1 MQQPIE
7 IVYTTTRDEYIRAL
21 RRHFKTKIHPVRD
34 VVFGFAAIGLGLFNF
49 WVSESTWFGW
59 IAVIAGVLLLLV
71 VVYGLVILPSLF
83 YNSQPLLKSQYHLT
97 FSNDEMRF
105 RAEGVDSMINW
116 PFYRSWLRDD
126 DFYIL
131 YYGKRDLSVIPR
143 RAFRTAEDDDALF
156 DLLRQKIGHPER

>member
-1 MQQPIE
+1 M
-7 IVYTTTRDEYIRAL
+7 
-21 RRHFKTKIHPVRD
+21 
-34 VVFGFAAIGLGLFNF
+34 
-49 WVSESTWFGW
+49 
-59 IAVIAGVLLLLV
+59 LLLLV
-71 VVYGLVILPSLF
+71 VLYGLVILPSLL

-105 RAEGVDSMINW
+105 RAEGVDSTINW

-156 DLLRQKIGHPER
+156 DLLTQKIGHPEP